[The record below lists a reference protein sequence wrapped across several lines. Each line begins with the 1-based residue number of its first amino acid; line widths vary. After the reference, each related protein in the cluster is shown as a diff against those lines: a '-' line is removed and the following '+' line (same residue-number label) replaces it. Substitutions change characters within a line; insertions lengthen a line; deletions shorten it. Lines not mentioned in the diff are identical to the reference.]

1 VSSAAQILTLPGSQ
15 AEMTSFAASFE
26 QGRCVF
32 DEDILQNSEAAV
44 ETLVRVGMSIGRA
57 VLPSP

>member
-1 VSSAAQILTLPGSQ
+1 
-15 AEMTSFAASFE
+15 MTSFAASFE